1 MAYPPPRIAH
11 FKSWNSWNTSNVLD
25 GVRPAETI
33 FEDIFI
39 RKFLTGTWH
48 NLFLSE
54 IIIKRQHNLIR
65 IAGIVLQSLP
75 PRKLYFL
82 IGYSEELL
90 SYWLQCPVKLEL
102 QTTPNKSDVTFKYI

>member
-1 MAYPPPRIAH
+1 MAYPPHRIAH

-25 GVRPAETI
+25 GVRPAETLC
-33 FEDIFI
+33 EDMFI
-39 RKFLTGTWH
+39 RKFLAGTWH
-48 NLFLSE
+48 KLFLSE

-65 IAGIVLQSLP
+65 IAGIVLRSLP

-82 IGYSEELL
+82 IGYTEEIL

-102 QTTPNKSDVTFKYI
+102 QTTPNRSDVTFKYI